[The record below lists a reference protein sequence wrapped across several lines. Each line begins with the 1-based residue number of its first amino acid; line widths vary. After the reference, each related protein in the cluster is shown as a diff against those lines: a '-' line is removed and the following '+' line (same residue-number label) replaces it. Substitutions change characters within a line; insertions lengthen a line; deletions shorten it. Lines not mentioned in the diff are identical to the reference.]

1 MPNYG
6 AATQHTPEFPN
17 EDRVGTGIAGLDLI
31 LGGGLSRDRL
41 FLIEG
46 TPGSGKTTL
55 ALQFLL
61 AGAARDETVLYVTL
75 SESNEELCAVARSHG
90 WDPAPLHVLEVI
102 PSDKALDPDSQYTV
116 FHPSDVE
123 LSDAFRT
130 VLGEVERLKP
140 KRVVIDSLSEL
151 RLLAEGPLQFRRQL
165 LALKHFFSGRKCT
178 VIVLDDQLFDLQ
190 IQSIAHGVIRIE
202 QLAPSFGPH
211 RRRLQIIK
219 SRGIAYR
226 GGFHDL
232 VIRRGGILV
241 FPRIVAADRRGGS
254 ERAMLSSAVAEVD
267 RLTGGGVERGTSTL
281 ITGAAGTGKSTLAMQ
296 FALAAAERGEGAAVF
311 TFDESVATLTT
322 RMRGLGMHA
331 DRHVESGA
339 VQLHQVD
346 PAELSPGEFMCR
358 VADAARQPGMSVLV
372 IDSLN
377 GFMQSM
383 PDENFLGMML
393 HELLTYLGQTGVATI
408 VVSVQHGLIG
418 TAMQSPIDA
427 SYIADTVIL
436 LRYFEAFGEVRKAI
450 SIMKKRGGAHERT
463 LSEFSLDGRGV
474 QVGNPLRDFRG
485 VLTGVPVY
493 EGGATP
499 LHKA

>member
-1 MPNYG
+1 MSL
-6 AATQHTPEFPN
+6 AIKSAHTTESN
-17 EDRVGTGIAGLDLI
+17 TAEQRVGTGIEGLDLI
-31 LGGGLSRDRL
+31 LGGGLSANRL
-41 FLIEG
+41 FLVEG
-46 TPGSGKTTL
+46 TPGCGKTTL

-61 AGAARDETVLYVTL
+61 AGAAAGEVVLYVTL
-75 SESNEELCAVARSHG
+75 SESHDELRDVARSHG
-90 WDPAPLHVLEVI
+90 WDAGALHVLEVI

-130 VLGEVERLKP
+130 VLAEVERLKP
-140 KRVVIDSLSEL
+140 RRVVIDSLSEL
-151 RLLAEGPLQFRRQL
+151 RLLAEGPLHFRRQL
-165 LALKHFFSGRKCT
+165 LALKHFFNGRNCT

-232 VIRRGGILV
+232 VIRRGGLVV
-241 FPRIVAADRRGGS
+241 FPRIVAAELRGTS
-254 ERAMLSSAVAEVD
+254 TREMVSSGVGEID
-267 RLTGGGVERGTSTL
+267 RLTGGGLERGTSTL

-296 FALAAAERGEGAAVF
+296 FALAAAERGERAAVF

-322 RMRGLGMHA
+322 RMRGLGMDA
-331 DRHVESGA
+331 DRHIADGNIR
-339 VQLHQVD
+339 LHQID

-358 VADAARQPGMSVLV
+358 VADAAREPGISVLV

-377 GFMQSM
+377 GYMHSM
-383 PDENFLGMML
+383 PEEHFLGLML
-393 HELLTYLGQTGVATI
+393 HELLTYLGQAGVATI

-418 TAMQSPIDA
+418 TAMQSPVDA

-450 SIMKKRGGAHERT
+450 SVMKKRGGAHERT
-463 LSEFSLDGRGV
+463 LSEFTLDPHGV
-474 QVGNPLRDFRG
+474 RVGEPLREFRG

-493 EGGATP
+493 EGQTAP
-499 LHKA
+499 LQKA